1 MKFFGLFLIIVFSF
15 ALLSMSI
22 VQNAEARG
30 ADEPCSYLK
39 PHLYTKDASGNCVR
53 TSMVPVSSDSP
64 VTSRSVNEPC
74 SYLNPTKYTRDP
86 QTGLCHKVTVSP
98 PTPQTTTTQNID
110 YRTAP
115 TTTIATATNGNTSQD
130 VLFSLD
136 PENLKL
142 SSVSDDMIS
151 DSVIEVS
158 QTLLMFGAPVILGLL
173 VYKKWKSRRT
183 TRITKYTRK
192 QFNQLSI
199 IQRLSPDQQLTRQQ
213 IQSIR
218 EMELTRQQIQRIRE
232 MERRFVQMR
241 YEDPDFLLLEFGA
254 KLKNYSKRGNE
265 LYETKTLIPNRTIKL
280 LKYVD
285 PSTDRIYLCF
295 VPDTINRADEGMAWK
310 FSISEEDY
318 HNLAGEA

>member
-22 VQNAEARG
+22 AQNVEARS

-115 TTTIATATNGNTSQD
+115 TTTIASATNGNTSQD

-158 QTLLMFGAPVILGLL
+158 QTLLMFGAPVLLGLL

-183 TRITKYTRK
+183 TNIR
-192 QFNQLSI
+192 NSLI
-199 IQRLSPDQQLTRQQ
+199 IDYNDMKARADRRANAIRLAHDQQ
-213 IQSIR
+213 
-218 EMELTRQQIQRIRE
+218 LTRQQIQRIRE

>member
-22 VQNAEARG
+22 VQNVEARG

-115 TTTIATATNGNTSQD
+115 TTTIASATNGNTSQD
-130 VLFSLD
+130 VLFSLN

-158 QTLLMFGAPVILGLL
+158 QTLLMFGAPVLLGLL

-183 TRITKYTRK
+183 TNIR
-192 QFNQLSI
+192 NSSI
-199 IQRLSPDQQLTRQQ
+199 IDYNDMKARADRRANAIRLAHDQQ
-213 IQSIR
+213 
-218 EMELTRQQIQRIRE
+218 LTRQQIQRIRE

>member
-22 VQNAEARG
+22 VQNVEARG

-115 TTTIATATNGNTSQD
+115 TTTIASATNGNTSQD
-130 VLFSLD
+130 VLFSLN

-158 QTLLMFGAPVILGLL
+158 QTLLMFGAPVLLGLL

-183 TRITKYTRK
+183 TNIR
-192 QFNQLSI
+192 NSLI
-199 IQRLSPDQQLTRQQ
+199 IDYNDIKARADRRANAIRLAHDQQ
-213 IQSIR
+213 
-218 EMELTRQQIQRIRE
+218 LTRQQIQRIRE